1 VGGLAK
7 LYLQESST
15 LNELRPKIDSLFAP
29 KIAQGEFASAM
40 ILLYP
45 HLRAMIEEVSPA
57 LKDFEAFKKEAM
69 ERSGLK
75 GKPFFKSLRLLLTG
89 SENGPELSD
98 LFEYARFFFNYIIRL
113 KEPS

>member
-1 VGGLAK
+1 LAK

-15 LNELRPKIDSLFAP
+15 LNELRPKIDALFAP

-45 HLRAMIEEVSPA
+45 HLRAMIEEFSPA

-98 LFEYARFFFNYIIRL
+98 LFEYARFFFNDIIRL